1 MRQREKAA
9 EIEIVRE
16 DDEFVPRRLPH
27 DPLVRRV
34 RRTYSGPMD
43 RLKTLVAECPH
54 SSAIRLGLHARPF
67 LFYSNGATP
76 VLHLG
81 KTTGTKTDIQMQKAI
96 YVTCTVSQGVFE
108 SEFYVTVND
117 SSVYA
122 STLPSTSSPF

>member
-1 MRQREKAA
+1 MTNSFRAA
-9 EIEIVRE
+9 YRMIPSSVASGEPIADQWTASKPSSRSA
-16 DDEFVPRRLPH
+16 RTLP
-27 DPLVRRV
+27 
-34 RRTYSGPMD
+34 
-43 RLKTLVAECPH
+43 
-54 SSAIRLGLHARPF
+54 IRPGLTARPF
-67 LFYSNGATP
+67 LFRSNHATP

-81 KTTGTKTDIQMQKAI
+81 KTIGTKTDIQMQKAI